1 MATTFQKL
9 ISLMAYDATLTERTD
24 DFYLRAKTV
33 GSLSLQDIA
42 REYAAQNN
50 RNADEVYAILN
61 GVEQIKADAIASGY
75 IVNTPT
81 ALYQPAATGTVL
93 KADLSKPVDH
103 DKVKVYAT
111 VSQGSLLREAM
122 DACRLEIFTQPAVVG
137 PLLNGAVAETRAA
150 DGTTMTRTAPTPGKN
165 LTLTG
170 RNIKV
175 VGTDPSVGITFTSV
189 ESPQTTVKV
198 SPADIT
204 VNEPT
209 RLIFVLPDEVTDG
222 LWTVSVTTQF
232 GSNRNLVK
240 TPRTYVLDTPLG
252 VGTAYQNPEEDGGST
267 VQPGGGGGGETED
280 GDEGSFG

>member
-9 ISLMAYDATLTERTD
+9 ISLMAYDATLTERKD

-42 REYAAQNN
+42 REYATQNN

-93 KADLSKPVDH
+93 KADLSKAVDH

-111 VSQGSLLREAM
+111 VSQGSLLRETM
-122 DACRLEIFTQPAVVG
+122 NACRLEIFTQPAVVG
-137 PLLNGAVAETRAA
+137 
-150 DGTTMTRTAPTPGKN
+150 
-165 LTLTG
+165 
-170 RNIKV
+170 
-175 VGTDPSVGITFTSV
+175 TDPSVGVTFTSV

-198 SPADIT
+198 GPADIT
-204 VNEPT
+204 VNEPS
-209 RLIFVLPDEVTDG
+209 RLIFVLPEEVTDG
-222 LWTVSVTTQF
+222 LWTVSITTQF
-232 GSNRNLVK
+232 SSGRHVIK
-240 TPRTYVLDTPLG
+240 EPRTYVLDTPLG
-252 VGTAYQNPEEDGGST
+252 VGTAYIPPTEGEGSGT
-267 VQPGGGGGGETED
+267 VQPGGGEEEGE
-280 GDEGSFG
+280 EGTFG

>member
-1 MATTFQKL
+1 MSTTFPNL
-9 ISLMAYDATLTERTD
+9 ISLMAYDATLTERKD
-24 DFYLRAKTV
+24 DFYLRAKTI
-33 GSLSLQDIA
+33 GSLDLRAIA
-42 REYAAQNN
+42 REYATQNN
-50 RNADEVYAILN
+50 LNEDQVYAILN
-61 GVEQIKADAIASGY
+61 GAEQVKANAVASGY

-111 VSQGSLLREAM
+111 VTQGALLRETM
-122 DACRLEIFTQPAVVG
+122 NACRLEIFTQPAVVG

-170 RNIKV
+170 RNLKV

-189 ESPQTTVKV
+189 ENPQTTVKV

-209 RLIFVLPDEVTDG
+209 RLIFVLPEEVTDG
-222 LWTVSVTTQF
+222 LWTVSVTTQA
-232 GSNRNLVK
+232 GSSSSRHQVK
-240 TPRTYVLDTPLG
+240 TPRTYVLDTPLA
-252 VGTAYQNPEEDGGST
+252 VGTAYQDPEEDGSGT
-267 VQPGGGGGGETED
+267 VQPGGGGESED

>member
-1 MATTFQKL
+1 MPTTFPNL
-9 ISLMAYDATLTERTD
+9 ISLMAYDATLTERKD
-24 DFYLRAKTV
+24 DFYLRAKTN
-33 GSLSLQDIA
+33 GSLDLRAIA
-42 REYAAQNN
+42 REYATQNN
-50 RNADEVYAILN
+50 LNEDPVYAILN
-61 GVEQIKADAIASGY
+61 GAEQVKANAVASGY

-111 VSQGSLLREAM
+111 VTQGSLMREAM

-137 PLLNGAVAETRAA
+137 PLLNGAIAETRAA
-150 DGTTMTRTAPTPGKN
+150 DGIAMTRTAPPPGKN

-189 ESPQTTVKV
+189 ENPQTTVKV
-198 SPADIT
+198 GPADIT

-209 RLIFVLPDEVTDG
+209 RLIFILPTQVTDG

-232 GSNRNLVK
+232 SSGRHVIK
-240 TPRTYVLDTPLG
+240 EPRTYILDTPLG
-252 VGTAYQNPEEDGGST
+252 VGTAYQDPESEGSGT
-267 VQPGGGGGGETED
+267 VQPGGGEEEGE
-280 GDEGSFG
+280 EGTYG

>member
-1 MATTFQKL
+1 
-9 ISLMAYDATLTERTD
+9 
-24 DFYLRAKTV
+24 
-33 GSLSLQDIA
+33 
-42 REYAAQNN
+42 
-50 RNADEVYAILN
+50 
-61 GVEQIKADAIASGY
+61 
-75 IVNTPT
+75 
-81 ALYQPAATGTVL
+81 
-93 KADLSKPVDH
+93 
-103 DKVKVYAT
+103 
-111 VSQGSLLREAM
+111 M

-189 ESPQTTVKV
+189 ENPQTTVKV
-198 SPADIT
+198 GPADIT

-232 GSNRNLVK
+232 SSGRHIIKES
-240 TPRTYVLDTPLG
+240 RTYTMDTPLA
-252 VGTAYQNPEEDGGST
+252 VGTAYQEPEEGGSGT